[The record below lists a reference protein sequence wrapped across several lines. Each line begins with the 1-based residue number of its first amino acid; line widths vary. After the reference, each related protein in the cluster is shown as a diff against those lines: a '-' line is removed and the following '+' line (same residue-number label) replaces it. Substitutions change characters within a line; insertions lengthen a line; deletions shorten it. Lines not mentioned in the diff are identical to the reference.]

1 MFPEKPQFSITIP
14 SKTDLLKMIVGLTKH
29 IATLNQF
36 SISDSQKVA
45 LAVDEAITNVIKHS
59 YKYKKNENIKL
70 EYFSNTRGLKIKI
83 IFVGIPPVLDK
94 ESVNIKKLIKEKRKG
109 GLGVKLIKSIMDSV
123 NYKTIDNI
131 NYCEMIKW
139 KKKK

>member
-1 MFPEKPQFSITIP
+1 MFPEKPQLSINIP
-14 SKTDLLKMIVGLTKH
+14 SKTDLLKMIVGVTKH
-29 IATLNQF
+29 VAALNHF
-36 SISDSQKVA
+36 SNSDSQKIA
-45 LAVDEAITNVIKHS
+45 LAVDEAITNVMKHS

-70 EYFSNTRGLKIKI
+70 EYFSNTRGLKITI
-83 IFVGIPPVLDK
+83 IFRGIPPVFDTK
-94 ESVNIKKLIKEKRKG
+94 SVNINKLIKGKRKG

-123 NYKTIDNI
+123 NYKTIDDI